1 MVSSSSRIELSKQRQ
16 KWLVSNQDST
26 NHKGLLDVAV
36 VGFMSA
42 GVGHDVD
49 KFCASNLLVGLQC
62 ELFFC
67 AFGKVFSLPT
77 MPNDVVQCLA
87 KTAE

>member
-1 MVSSSSRIELSKQRQ
+1 M
-16 KWLVSNQDST
+16 
-26 NHKGLLDVAV
+26 AV

-49 KFCASNLLVGLQC
+49 KFCGEQFFFASNLLVGLQC